1 MYLMIYLR
9 NKRSYRQHPIGVL
22 LCSSVGR
29 YVCRKPN
36 MFQGSFGGSVAGVGS
51 SGDAPLTPV

>member
-22 LCSSVGR
+22 LCSSVGM
-29 YVCRKPN
+29 Y
-36 MFQGSFGGSVAGVGS
+36 VGS
-51 SGDAPLTPV
+51 QTCFKGPLEVALLGLVLAEMHL